1 MTTQMAGRWAKAAFL
16 VVLGVLIL
24 LYVNRFVDDLKTS
37 LEDQVHFA
45 DTWVLLTW
53 LLWILVAWLFVDAAL
68 IIALSFSEHRYT
80 LGDVIHRMEAIEKK
94 LGITPPGTETMKS
107 PPPKPEPAVAQPA
120 PEEELPPP
128 PRE

>member
-1 MTTQMAGRWAKAAFL
+1 MAGRWAKAAFL

-24 LYVNRFVDDLKTS
+24 LYVNRFVDDLKTN

-80 LGDVIHRMEAIEKK
+80 LGDVINRMEAIEKK
-94 LGITPPGTETMKS
+94 LGITPPGTGTKKS
-107 PPPKPEPAVAQPA
+107 PVPKPEPAAPQPA

>member
-1 MTTQMAGRWAKAAFL
+1 MTGRWAKAAFL

-24 LYVNRFVDDLKTS
+24 LYVNRFVDDLKTN

-68 IIALSFSEHRYT
+68 IIVLSFSEHKYT
-80 LGDVIHRMEAIEKK
+80 LSDVVQRMEAIEKK
-94 LGITPPGTETMKS
+94 LGITLPGKETKMSS
-107 PPPKPEPAVAQPA
+107 PPMPEPATPHPA